1 MKKLMDDLQ
10 LGQVVRSKAGRDKG
24 RVFVVVGR
32 VDEQHVLIA
41 DGDLRKIEKPKK
53 KKYKHLQRYNDVL
66 LAVKEKLEKGESL
79 TNEEIRRLLEP
90 YKS

>member
-1 MKKLMDDLQ
+1 MDDLE
-10 LGQVVRSKAGRDKG
+10 LGQIVRSKAGRDKG
-24 RVFVVVGR
+24 RVFVVVGK

-53 KKYKHLQRYNDVL
+53 KKYKHLQKYNEV
-66 LAVKEKLEKGESL
+66 VHEIREKLKKGETL
-79 TNEEIRRLLEP
+79 TNEEIRKLLEP

>member
-1 MKKLMDDLQ
+1 MQ

-53 KKYKHLQRYNDVL
+53 KKYKHLQRYNEVL
-66 LAVKEKLEKGESL
+66 NEVREKLKRGESL

>member
-1 MKKLMDDLQ
+1 MNDLQ

-53 KKYKHLQRYNDVL
+53 KKYKHLQRYNEVL
-66 LAVKEKLEKGESL
+66 NEVREKLKRGESL